1 MREYQILI
9 EPFSYIAIRRLHIEK
24 KVNDHA
30 RASIAIVIKD
40 QWKENYIETLLK
52 ETWVKIIGAGEGGE
66 SPIYTIL
73 FHGMIT
79 DFSFQLNGYETVL
92 DLEMMGGTVLMDTET
107 HFRVFQN
114 EDTPSLEIHE
124 KLIKNYPNASNVFCK
139 ENREE
144 KIQDVY
150 IQYEETD
157 WEFLKRIAGKSGLYL
172 TPDIYKKGIS
182 YTIGLPEGTERK
194 VDTDRITRKLNRGEY
209 MKKLYNGMDFLKD
222 GDMMEMIFLD
232 REIFYLGDSISYEGK
247 SYYIWNIETEYKQ
260 GECIHTY
267 YCRTKEAIKVLPP
280 FHENIA
286 GCSFEGVITQV
297 KKDKVQVDIEG
308 DEWKGADGKK
318 WFPYATVYSSPNG
331 TGWYCM
337 PEIGDHV
344 RLYIPGQE
352 GDCFVMSAVHKETD
366 NARQNPDDKSL
377 KTKYGKEIRFTPN
390 SILMTNNKGM
400 MVEMKDEE
408 GITIVSDKDIVIEA
422 KDNVTITSE
431 NGSLLLG
438 AENSL
443 QLKQGGTMMTLKE
456 EISFTGREFR
466 IQ

>member
-1 MREYQILI
+1 
-9 EPFSYIAIRRLHIEK
+9 
-24 KVNDHA
+24 
-30 RASIAIVIKD
+30 
-40 QWKENYIETLLK
+40 
-52 ETWVKIIGAGEGGE
+52 
-66 SPIYTIL
+66 
-73 FHGMIT
+73 
-79 DFSFQLNGYETVL
+79 
-92 DLEMMGGTVLMDTET
+92 
-107 HFRVFQN
+107 
-114 EDTPSLEIHE
+114 
-124 KLIKNYPNASNVFCK
+124 
-139 ENREE
+139 
-144 KIQDVY
+144 
-150 IQYEETD
+150 
-157 WEFLKRIAGKSGLYL
+157 
-172 TPDIYKKGIS
+172 
-182 YTIGLPEGTERK
+182 
-194 VDTDRITRKLNRGEY
+194 
-209 MKKLYNGMDFLKD
+209 
-222 GDMMEMIFLD
+222 
-232 REIFYLGDSISYEGK
+232 
-247 SYYIWNIETEYKQ
+247 
-260 GECIHTY
+260 
-267 YCRTKEAIKVLPP
+267 
-280 FHENIA
+280 
-286 GCSFEGVITQV
+286 
-297 KKDKVQVDIEG
+297 
-308 DEWKGADGKK
+308 
-318 WFPYATVYSSPNG
+318 
-331 TGWYCM
+331 M